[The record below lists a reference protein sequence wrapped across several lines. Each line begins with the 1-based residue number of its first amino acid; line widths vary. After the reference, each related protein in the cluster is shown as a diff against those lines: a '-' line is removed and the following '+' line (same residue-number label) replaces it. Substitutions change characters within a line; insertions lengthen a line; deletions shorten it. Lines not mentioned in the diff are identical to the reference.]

1 MSTQRWTRIRE
12 LFESACDLSRDE
24 REAFLAEACDGDT
37 ELRAEVESILDSS
50 EQTPALL
57 DAPAVEAF
65 PELFEHEP
73 PASLVGQRIGAYEL
87 VRFIASGGMGAV
99 YLAARADDQYE
110 KNVAIKLIRRRMM
123 TRETLRRFR
132 AERQTLATLDHPNIA
147 RLLDGGV
154 MADGLPYLV
163 MEYVDGKP
171 IGQFCD
177 EGRLSTHE
185 RLGLFRRVCSAVI
198 FAHQKLVVHR
208 DLKPSNILVTPDG
221 VPKLLDFG
229 IAKVLDGRSD
239 APAADATAPAHRIMT
254 PEYASPEQIR
264 GEPITTASDVY
275 SLGVVLFE
283 LLTGHRPY
291 RMKSRI
297 PHEIERTICEDDP
310 EKPSTAIGRIE
321 EVPGADG
328 TTRITLTPEGV
339 SRTRDGQPHK
349 LRRRLAGD
357 LDEIILKALRKEPQQ
372 RYATVEQF
380 SQDLE
385 RHLEGRP
392 VTARKGTFRY
402 RTAKL
407 LRRNKIAAMAAV
419 AVAVSLIGGIVA
431 TTWQTRRTETE
442 AGKVE
447 GVNTFLTGMLGSLD
461 PSAAAGPNGAIG
473 MMLDEAAQ
481 SIEGGALDGQPQVEA
496 AVRQTVGLTY
506 LQLGLYAAA
515 EGQLTEALAI
525 RLKELGD
532 DHPDVAES
540 LNNLG
545 LLSKSTG
552 DHDEAERLYREALRL
567 RIELLGEETA
577 ESAETMNNLGVL
589 LKTRGELEEAEGLLT
604 EALRIRQAILQ
615 RRPAADAPMTK
626 KNRTDVATSLTNL
639 AAVSKSKGELRQAEP
654 LYREAL
660 EIFRAVLGPEHYRVA
675 VCLNNLALLLTETG
689 RYDEAEPL
697 FREALG
703 IRRQV
708 FGHDHPAVATGL
720 KNLAL
725 VLTRK
730 GQYAEAEPLYREA
743 LDLGRALGG
752 NELRLANTL
761 NSLADLLAT
770 LGRYDEA
777 EPLCREAL
785 AIRRRK
791 SPDHPRVASALLVL
805 GRIHLGRDDP
815 AAAEPLLRECVAASR
830 QRMSPGHWR
839 IAAAQSELGNCLTA
853 LGRYEEAQGILLDSF
868 ALLNDANP
876 GNPSLVRQTAER
888 LVRLY
893 EAWQKPDRAAPY
905 QELIHRP

>member
-37 ELRAEVESILDSS
+37 ELRTEVESILDSS

-73 PASLVGQRIGAYEL
+73 AASLVGQRIGAYEL

-123 TRETLRRFR
+123 TSETLRRFR

-185 RLGLFRRVCSAVI
+185 RLGLFRHVCSAVI

-208 DLKPSNILVTPDG
+208 DLKPSNILVTSDG

-321 EVPGADG
+321 EVFGADG

-372 RYATVEQF
+372 RYPTVEQL

-402 RTAKL
+402 RAAKL
-407 LRRNKIAAMAAV
+407 LRRNKIAAIAIAAV
-419 AVAVSLIGGIVA
+419 SVSLIGGIVA
-431 TTWQTRRTETE
+431 TTWQTRQTETE

-461 PSAAAGPNGAIG
+461 PSAAAGPNGAIR

-506 LQLGLYAAA
+506 LQLGLYVAA

-525 RLKELGD
+525 RLNELGD

-552 DHDEAERLYREALRL
+552 DYEEAERLYREALRL
-567 RIELLGEETA
+567 RTERLGEETP

-604 EALRIRQAILQ
+604 EALRIRQAILR

-626 KNRTDVATSLTNL
+626 KNRTDVATSLMNL
-639 AAVSKSKGELRQAEP
+639 AAVSKSKGELGQAEP

-660 EIFRAVLGPEHYRVA
+660 ESFRAVLGPEHYRVA

-761 NSLADLLAT
+761 TSLADLLAT

-815 AAAEPLLRECVAASR
+815 AAAEPLLRECVAACR
-830 QRMSPGHWR
+830 ERMPPGHWR
-839 IAAAQSELGNCLTA
+839 IAAAQSELGSCLTA
-853 LGRYEEAQGILLDSF
+853 LRRYEEAEGLLLDSF
-868 ALLNDANP
+868 AVLNDANP

-905 QELIHRP
+905 QELIQRP